1 MSAHTKTGL
10 TADTI
15 LRFLRHHRDTLRQM
29 GVKRI
34 GLFGS
39 YVRNEQSESSD
50 IDLLFSMDP
59 FTWVGWMDVWNFIE
73 DGLGTTIDLV
83 PEKDLREEI
92 RPQVL
97 SEVRYVEDTE

>member
-1 MSAHTKTGL
+1 MSAHAKTDL

-15 LRFLRHHRDTLRQM
+15 LRFLRHHRDTLQQM

-39 YVRNEQSESSD
+39 YVRNEQSDSSD
-50 IDLLFSMDP
+50 VDLLFSMDT
-59 FTWVGWMDVWNFIE
+59 FTWARWMDVWNFIE
-73 DGLGTTIDLV
+73 DGLGIAIDLV

-97 SEVRYVEDTE
+97 SEVRYAE

>member
-1 MSAHTKTGL
+1 MSNQTKTGW

-15 LRFLRHHRDTLRQM
+15 LSFLEDHRDTLRAM

-39 YVRNEQSESSD
+39 FVRNEQREDSD
-50 IDLLFSMDP
+50 VDLLFSMDT
-59 FTWVGWMDVWNFIE
+59 FTWTRWMDVWNFIE
-73 DGLGTTIDLV
+73 DGLGLKIDLV

-97 SEVRYVEDTE
+97 SEVRYVEKL

>member
-1 MSAHTKTGL
+1 MSAYTETGL

-50 IDLLFSMDP
+50 VDLLFSMDP
-59 FTWVGWMDVWNFIE
+59 FTWAGWMDVWNFIE
-73 DGLGTTIDLV
+73 GGLGTTVHLV

-97 SEVRYVEDTE
+97 SEVRYVEDVE

>member
-1 MSAHTKTGL
+1 
-10 TADTI
+10 
-15 LRFLRHHRDTLRQM
+15 M

-39 YVRNEQSESSD
+39 YARNEQRESSD
-50 IDLLFSMDP
+50 VDLLFSMDT
-59 FTWVGWMDVWNFIE
+59 FTWTRWMDVWNFIE

-97 SEVRYVEDTE
+97 SEVRYVEGV